1 MDHLKEKIK
10 EQAMLMFILLV
21 LALTIV
27 ITLLFMYDDKT
38 TKHEEALAQIE
49 SLNRDLEAKNG
60 EISALN
66 TTKEALIAQIAKS
79 AVEQDTKIAELNDT
93 IEALQKNSFEL
104 PDYVVS
110 SLSNHGYNEPKLLL
124 ETLTEQNDIIP
135 VEGVLG
141 GTMRWWPEA
150 SMILTEKYAFGN
162 FEDGHILGYA
172 LLEYTFDDED
182 NVKWRILNY
191 YMD

>member
-1 MDHLKEKIK
+1 MDSIKIKIK
-10 EQAMLMFILLV
+10 EQAMLIFIILV

-27 ITLLFMYDDKT
+27 ITLLFMYNDKAASL
-38 TKHEEALAQIE
+38 EEANDQIE
-49 SLNRDLEAKNG
+49 SLNRDIITKDG

-66 TTKEALIAQIAKS
+66 KTKEDLIAQIAKS
-79 AVEQDTKIAELNDT
+79 AVDQDSKIAELND
-93 IEALQKNSFEL
+93 IMKALQKNSFEL

-110 SLSNHGYNEPKLLL
+110 SLAKHGYNEPKLLL
-124 ETLTEQNDIIP
+124 ETLTENNDIIP

-141 GTMRWWPEA
+141 GTMRWWPQA

-172 LLEYTFDDED
+172 LLEYTFDDAD